1 MNLVNI
7 TDNDI
12 KLMYK
17 LICKEGLSDDELEEL
32 TNKLAYCVEQIDTRN
47 EFMNKVE
54 DINKK
59 YQEKLKKED
68 K

>member
-17 LICKEGLSDDELEEL
+17 IMCKETLSDDELEEL
-32 TNKLAYCVEQIDTRN
+32 TNKLSYCVEQIDTRN
-47 EFMNKVE
+47 EFMDKAE
-54 DINKK
+54 EINKK

>member
-32 TNKLAYCVEQIDTRN
+32 TNKLEYCVEQIDTRN
-47 EFMNKVE
+47 EFMDKVE
-54 DINKK
+54 EINKK

>member
-32 TNKLAYCVEQIDTRN
+32 TNKLSYCVEQIDARN
-47 EFMNKVE
+47 EFMDKAE
-54 DINKK
+54 EINKK